1 MCRRAAEEEKK
12 EEAGDIVKPIPG
24 LVIPVKVDPKLG
36 GPSVQ
41 VQMVYSYVFH
51 ESFYLYVVWT
61 FRYAWIILDCNAANF
76 SNPCCGMCKDR
87 MTRRKTL
94 EAGRTWAG
102 LLRMVCIGILW
113 LRRKVVR

>member
-51 ESFYLYVVWT
+51 ESFYLYVQCSV
-61 FRYAWIILDCNAANF
+61 NF
-76 SNPCCGMCKDR
+76 SVRLDYF
-87 MTRRKTL
+87 
-94 EAGRTWAG
+94 G
-102 LLRMVCIGILW
+102 LQSLKLFESMLRHV
-113 LRRKVVR
+113 